1 MPNLPWI
8 LHSSAF
14 CPLST
19 FFLCS
24 CSNENVHKEFKKALG
39 ANCIFLNITN
49 SELFIL
55 VSLFCLNFF
64 SFFLFFL
71 RPSLTLSPRLEWSWT
86 HGLAICLPQ
95 PPKVL
100 GLQVLATMLSPSWAL
115 KKYSRGWAWWLMPII
130 SALCE
135 AKVGGS
141 PEVRNLRPAWPTWW
155 NPVTTKN
162 TKISQV
168 WWYAPV
174 IPATWEAEA
183 GELLE
188 PGSGGCSELRSC
200 PFAL

>member
-71 RPSLTLSPRLEWSWT
+71 RPSLTLSPRLE
-86 HGLAICLPQ
+86 C
-95 PPKVL
+95 
-100 GLQVLATMLSPSWAL
+100 
-115 KKYSRGWAWWLMPII
+115 
-130 SALCE
+130 
-135 AKVGGS
+135 GGS
-141 PEVRNLRPAWPTWW
+141 ISVHCNLCCPGSSDSPAS
-155 NPVTTKN
+155 V
-162 TKISQV
+162 SQV
-168 WWYAPV
+168 
-174 IPATWEAEA
+174 A
-183 GELLE
+183 GITGSCHCAQIIFVFLVEMGFHLVDQDGLNLLTSWSSRLSLLPKCWDYRHELLCLAAKKLL
-188 PGSGGCSELRSC
+188 SFLKNNLQYSL
-200 PFAL
+200 LQL